1 MTTTPAPSFEDV
13 PVTDRSEVT
22 AVLDPGSAFALAGLL
37 DLGHE
42 VIADGMLPPLWHW
55 VYLLERPPASQIG
68 PDGHPVTGVPAP
80 PGEGMKRM
88 FAGGRVDTLR
98 HLRLSTEARRRTWV
112 TGERVV
118 EGRSGTLRFVS
129 VRTEVSQDGQVAIRE
144 DNDIVY
150 RQAGSPTAVPVGSL
164 DASPTTVDGPTVRLT
179 ADEVALMRFSALTYN
194 AHRIHYD
201 LGWCAVEGYDGLV
214 VHGPL
219 QALLMGEHVRRHA
232 GGLLGRRFDYRLVGP
247 AVGTQ
252 VLTAVADHGEAKGE
266 LALLDVHGRTTAI
279 ASHSVRRTRQDSR

>member
-1 MTTTPAPSFEDV
+1 MTTTPSFEDV
-13 PVTDRSEVT
+13 PATDRSEVT
-22 AVLDPGSAFALAGLL
+22 ALLDPGPAVALAGLL
-37 DLGHE
+37 DLEHE
-42 VIADGMLPPLWHW
+42 VVSDGTLPPLWHW
-55 VYLLERPPASQIG
+55 VYLLERPPASRIG
-68 PDGHPVTGVPAP
+68 ADGHPVTGVPAP
-80 PGEGMKRM
+80 PGKGLKRM

-98 HLRLSTEARRRTWV
+98 PVRLSTEARRRTWV

-150 RQAGSPTAVPVGSL
+150 RRAGSPTLVPVGSL
-164 DASPTTVDGPTVRLT
+164 AAPPPPVDGPAVRLV

-201 LGWCAVEGYDGLV
+201 PGWCGVEGYDGLV

-219 QALLMGEHVRRHA
+219 QALLMGEHVRRHG

-252 VLTAVADHGEAKGE
+252 VLTAVADPGGTKGE
-266 LALLDVHGRTTAI
+266 LALLDVHGRTTAT
-279 ASHSVRRTRQDSR
+279 ASHSAVEPVV